1 MRYDKK
7 MMRVIEGER
16 AIYGFLYGNNKIVL
30 IKCGAG
36 GVVQGR
42 DNKYLKMA
50 HRIHEKIGATGICSS
65 NTDIDEYLDGK
76 SLDEMAI
83 RWVAQKKG
91 FVDYE
96 VYLIGNS
103 DGGWKNLSLAKR
115 VKQLV
120 KFVGI
125 NTSYVDT
132 EMLIEQLKD
141 LSKIDKVLV
150 CGTNDQEST
159 AYIEPLRKAKIPNLE
174 IKLIEGAD
182 HEFTGMTDTFIDLV
196 NLI

>member
-7 MMRVIEGER
+7 MMRVIGGER

-50 HRIHEKIGATGICSS
+50 HRIHEKIGATVICSS
-65 NTDIDEYLDGK
+65 NTDIDEYLDGE
-76 SLDEMAI
+76 SLDERAI
-83 RWVAQKKG
+83 RWVAQKTG
-91 FVDYE
+91 FVEYE
-96 VYLIGNS
+96 VYLLGNS

-115 VKQLV
+115 IKQTVKL
-120 KFVGI
+120 VGI
-125 NTSYVDT
+125 NTSYVDIET
-132 EMLIEQLKD
+132 LIEQLKG
-141 LSKIDKVLV
+141 LFWVDKVLV
-150 CGTNDQEST
+150 CGTNDRESM
-159 AYIEPLRKAKIPNLE
+159 AYIEPLKKAKIPNLK

-182 HEFTGMTDTFIDLV
+182 HEFSGMTDTFIDLV